1 MKIAILTTPNQWF
14 EKYAINFAKELKC
27 ALFFDHSNIKDFD
40 IDEYQK
46 QLRDMVY
53 LNKDKLKNGIK
64 KFQLEKDNNK
74 VSRAI
79 MTTDSYPKEIAFEV
93 ILNNGD
99 KFRIGAIA
107 KGAGMINPAMA
118 TMLCFVVTDANIT
131 DEMETILKE
140 VVDETFNAIS
150 VDGDTSTNDSC
161 FLITNREGGYE
172 KDAFK
177 EGLKL
182 TLQKLAFDIVKDG
195 EGANK
200 FVAFEIKGAKN
211 RGEAQKIGKALSNS
225 LLVKTAIFG
234 GKTKVKTLEKEITL
248 KIPEGTKCGQKFRVK
263 GLGVLNRKTKTKGD
277 LYLKVNVILPKIEE
291 LDTELVKM
299 MKDRLTGGE

>member
-1 MKIAILTTPNQWF
+1 MLDWDRIKKKASELYDEATKKIKQYTPESFSKEKKLVNAIVISLALMTLADKKIETEEVTKSMELIKDIEEILEFAKQNF
-14 EKYAINFAKELKC
+14 EKEIINPIM
-27 ALFFDHSNIKDFD
+27 SSTGVIG
-40 IDEYQK
+40 
-46 QLRDMVY
+46 VY

-131 DEMETILKE
+131 YEMETILKE

-150 VDGDTSTNDSC
+150 VDGDTSTNDSV
-161 FLITNREGGYE
+161 FL
-172 KDAFK
+172 
-177 EGLKL
+177 
-182 TLQKLAFDIVKDG
+182 
-195 EGANK
+195 
-200 FVAFEIKGAKN
+200 
-211 RGEAQKIGKALSNS
+211 LSN
-225 LLVKTAIFG
+225 
-234 GKTKVKTLEKEITL
+234 
-248 KIPEGTKCGQKFRVK
+248 KI
-263 GLGVLNRKTKTKGD
+263 
-277 LYLKVNVILPKIEE
+277 
-291 LDTELVKM
+291 
-299 MKDRLTGGE
+299 